1 MDTGPITPIG
11 GTAPNV
17 TPPSAPQSSKFDQE
31 KLKKVCVEIESL
43 FISQLLQFMRRTVPQ
58 GGLWGKGPGKDIYET
73 LFDQELSKSLAKR
86 GGLGLGNLVYKQ
98 MIKGEEKMI
107 PRAQELK
114 TLPRNGQKIDED

>member
-17 TPPSAPQSSKFDQE
+17 TPPSVSQSLKFDKE

-58 GGLWGKGPGKDIYET
+58 GGLGGKGPGKDIYET
-73 LFDQELSKSLAKR
+73 LFDQELSRSLAKR
-86 GGLGLGNLVYKQ
+86 GGLGLGNMVYKQ
-98 MIKGEEKMI
+98 MIKGEEKLV

-114 TLPRNGQKIDED
+114 ALPREGQKIDED